1 MTKQTL
7 VYIVH
12 ARRWGSDQT
21 HNYIVGVYSNV
32 KAAINAA
39 EREEEQRGGKYA
51 CDVMEWE
58 VAESAD
64 ELCSIGLTRKG
75 KCADPKVLFEAL
87 EEMLLKA
94 AHSRHSQGE
103 TT

>member
-1 MTKQTL
+1 MTKQTF

-32 KAAINAA
+32 KAAIKVA

-51 CDVMEWE
+51 CDVMEWG

-64 ELCSIGLTRKG
+64 GFSGMGLPREG
-75 KCADPKVLFEAL
+75 KCADPAVLSQVL

-94 AHSRHSQGE
+94 AHSRHSHGE

>member
-1 MTKQTL
+1 MTKQTF

-12 ARRWGSDQT
+12 ARRRGSDQT
-21 HNYIVGVYSNV
+21 HNYIVGVYSNA

-58 VAESAD
+58 VAWTYQGGEVRRPES
-64 ELCSIGLTRKG
+64 S
-75 KCADPKVLFEAL
+75 P
-87 EEMLLKA
+87 
-94 AHSRHSQGE
+94 
-103 TT
+103 

>member
-1 MTKQTL
+1 MTKQTF

-21 HNYIVGVYSNV
+21 HNYIVGVYSNA

-64 ELCSIGLTRKG
+64 ELCSIGLIREG
-75 KCADPKVLFEAL
+75 KCADPKVLLDTL

-94 AHSRHSQGE
+94 ARSSPSKGD
-103 TT
+103 